1 MQAQGGR
8 SQNGL
13 ARELR
18 DGVLW
23 LAFDR
28 PRASNAIDFAL
39 AQSFAAALEGA
50 ALDPAVGAIVMTG
63 AGDKVFSAGIDIKNP
78 DGIEREVLSARR
90 RDTVGT
96 CLSAMIAFEKPLVAA
111 VNGPAIGLAWMLV
124 LLADHVIASA
134 RASFSLP
141 EIDIGIPTFLGI
153 SIVTRA
159 AGAALARE
167 VVLTGRRVDA
177 EEAKQRGLIARIE
190 SAAQFAN
197 AAQFAALALAAKPQ
211 TAYALNK
218 RWLARGLREEFA
230 AAGAQ
235 SEAAQALLAIHKAA
249 PTLSSN

>member
-1 MQAQGGR
+1 MQAQGGDN
-8 SQNGL
+8 SGGI

-18 DGVLW
+18 GGVLW

-28 PRASNAIDFAL
+28 RHASNAIDSALGQAFAV
-39 AQSFAAALEGA
+39 
-50 ALDPAVGAIVMTG
+50 ALDDAARDSAVGAVIMTG

-78 DGIEREVLSARR
+78 DGIDREALSARR
-90 RDTVGT
+90 RDTVSK
-96 CLSAMIAFEKPLVAA
+96 CLGAIVDFEKPLVAA

-124 LLADHVIASA
+124 LLADRVIASE

-167 VVLTGRRVDA
+167 LVLTGRRMDA
-177 EEAKQRGLIARIE
+177 AEAKQRGLVAQIGSAGEFGI
-190 SAAQFAN
+190 AAQS
-197 AAQFAALALAAKPQ
+197 AALALAAKPKA
-211 TAYALNK
+211 AYALNK

-230 AAGAQ
+230 AASAQ
-235 SEAAQALLAIHKAA
+235 SQAAQPLVAA
-249 PTLSSN
+249 PNAR

>member
-1 MQAQGGR
+1 MQTQG
-8 SQNGL
+8 GL

-39 AQSFAAALEGA
+39 AQSFAAALEDA
-50 ALDPAVGAIVMTG
+50 ALDPAVGAVVMTG
-63 AGDKVFSAGIDIKNP
+63 SGAKVFSAGIDIKNP
-78 DGIEREVLSARR
+78 DNVDHEALSARR
-90 RDTVGT
+90 RDTVGK
-96 CLSAMIAFEKPLVAA
+96 CLGAVVDFEKPLVAA
-111 VNGPAIGLAWMLV
+111 VDGPAIGLAWMLV
-124 LLADHVIASA
+124 LLADRVIASA

-159 AGAALARE
+159 VGAALARE

-177 EEAKQRGLIARIE
+177 AEAKERGLIARIE
-190 SAAQFAN
+190 SNDQFAIAAQS
-197 AAQFAALALAAKPQ
+197 AALALAAKPK
-211 TAYALNK
+211 AAFALDK

-235 SEAAQALLAIHKAA
+235 SQAAQPLLAADKGAA
-249 PTLSSN
+249 TSSSN

>member
-1 MQAQGGR
+1 MQVQGR
-8 SQNGL
+8 DGL

-28 PRASNAIDFAL
+28 PHASNAIDSAL

-50 ALDPAVGAIVMTG
+50 ALDPAVGAIIITG
-63 AGDKVFSAGIDIKNP
+63 AGAKVFSAGIDVKNP
-78 DGIEREVLSARR
+78 DGIDHEALSARR
-90 RDTVGT
+90 RATVGR
-96 CLSAMIAFEKPLVAA
+96 CLGAMIDFEKPLVAA
-111 VNGPAIGLAWMLV
+111 VDGPAIGLAWMLV
-124 LLADHVIASA
+124 LLADRVIASA

-177 EEAKQRGLIARIE
+177 AEAEKRGLIARIE
-190 SAAQFAN
+190 SAAQFAS
-197 AAQFAALALAAKPQ
+197 AAQSAALALAAKPKA
-211 TAYALNK
+211 AYALNK

-230 AAGAQ
+230 AAAAQ
-235 SEAAQALLAIHKAA
+235 AEAAQALLVPSTTA
-249 PTLSSN
+249 PTFSSN